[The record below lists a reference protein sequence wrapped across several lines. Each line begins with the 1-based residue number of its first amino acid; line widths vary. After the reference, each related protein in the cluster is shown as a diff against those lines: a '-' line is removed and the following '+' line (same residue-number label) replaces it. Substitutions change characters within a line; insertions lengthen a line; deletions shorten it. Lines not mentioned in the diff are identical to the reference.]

1 MFDNED
7 MDDLV
12 FETESN
18 EDDTE
23 IALVVRSVSG
33 RKITQHEFI
42 LQVEQ
47 YLHSVA
53 EAEILR
59 HTTGALNH

>member
-1 MFDNED
+1 MMNEEF
-7 MDDLV
+7 DDLV
-12 FETESN
+12 FDTESN

-23 IALVVRSVSG
+23 IALVVRSISG

-42 LQVEQ
+42 MQVEQ

-59 HTTGALNH
+59 NQSGALNH